1 MRGCWVS
8 PCDALATLDKS
19 KQRSARLQA
28 RGGRSLAH
36 RLVLG
41 FLGKLVVVGGQRI
54 DEALVGVARFV
65 GEILEDLALLAQQ
78 LCQALHRA
86 SVELRVIFEGLHP
99 VLEEPPRELYAAL
112 LGFERPVHGRLVR
125 LAGELVQLLSRF
137 LSPSGVLLVHRRPP
151 LPRTHMITLP
161 KPSGGAVVLRCSEPV
176 LHWIVPR
183 KIASMDRGEPDLGP
197 SRRGLED
204 IGKQPSENKIAVIGG
219 DGIGPEVVE
228 AGIRV
233 LEAATEGDGSS
244 AVSFTRF
251 PWGCEY
257 YLEQGR
263 MMPED
268 GLETLAGFDAIYLGA
283 VGWPTVPDH
292 ISLWGLLLPIRR
304 GFDQYVNLRPARLL
318 RGVESPL
325 ARPGSLDVT
334 VVRENTEGEYSDFGG
349 RMYRGTP
356 HEVVIQESIFTRR
369 GVERIVRYAYE
380 EAGRRRG
387 GLVGATKSNGI
398 SITMPFFDEVF
409 REVGE
414 EYPDVEASLMHAD
427 ALAARLVLDPER
439 FDVIVGS
446 NLLGDILSEVTAAA
460 SGAIGIA
467 PSGNLNPEREYPSLF
482 EPIHG
487 SAPDIAGE
495 GVANPAGAIWAGAMM
510 LEQVGRPEAGKRVLA
525 ALEKAISGGAKP
537 ATSAAPRPRRT

>member
-1 MRGCWVS
+1 
-8 PCDALATLDKS
+8 
-19 KQRSARLQA
+19 
-28 RGGRSLAH
+28 
-36 RLVLG
+36 
-41 FLGKLVVVGGQRI
+41 
-54 DEALVGVARFV
+54 
-65 GEILEDLALLAQQ
+65 
-78 LCQALHRA
+78 
-86 SVELRVIFEGLHP
+86 
-99 VLEEPPRELYAAL
+99 
-112 LGFERPVHGRLVR
+112 
-125 LAGELVQLLSRF
+125 
-137 LSPSGVLLVHRRPP
+137 
-151 LPRTHMITLP
+151 MITLP

-244 AVSFTRF
+244 ALTFTRF

-257 YLEQGR
+257 YLEHGR

-318 RGVESPL
+318 RGIESPL

-334 VVRENTEGEYSDFGG
+334 VVRENTEGEYSDSGG

-356 HEVVIQESIFTRR
+356 HEVVIQESVFTRR

-510 LEQVGRPEAGKRVLA
+510 LEQVGRPEAGKLVLA
-525 ALEKAISGGAKP
+525 ALEEAISGGAK
-537 ATSAAPRPRRT
+537 TRDLSGSTTTKEVTEVVIDHLRKR